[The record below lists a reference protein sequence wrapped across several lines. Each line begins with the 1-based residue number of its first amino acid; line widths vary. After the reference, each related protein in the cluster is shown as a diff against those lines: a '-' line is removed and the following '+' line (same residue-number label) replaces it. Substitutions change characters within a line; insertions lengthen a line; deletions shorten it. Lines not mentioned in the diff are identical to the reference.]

1 MLHLFID
8 STNCAVT
15 ATCHPRN
22 KLVAIWTSTPW
33 RSQHLSENSPR
44 LCLAWNRPVTPLLQQ
59 VCMCQGN
66 LWIRK
71 IRNIQYVIYGASW
84 WMHEITENRRC
95 PIHMRREGVSM
106 TFKHVWNP
114 FQTVSN
120 TSEWTFQTRETCF
133 MAFEKKNMFLHAVH
147 VSLWPV
153 WYPYKPLPNDKGH
166 VQVWF
171 YMKLVRKIIS
181 YGSYQFWSKQFQE
194 QNQSNNFKSDTP
206 VWLVQV

>member
-71 IRNIQYVIYGASW
+71 IRNIQYVIYSASW

-120 TSEWTFQTRETCF
+120 TSAWTFQTRETCF
-133 MAFEKKNMFLHAVH
+133 MAFEKKKHVFACSTCITVTSLVSIQTLAKRQGSCTGLVLHETCQKNN
-147 VSLWPV
+147 LIRLIPV
-153 WYPYKPLPNDKGH
+153 
-166 VQVWF
+166 
-171 YMKLVRKIIS
+171 
-181 YGSYQFWSKQFQE
+181 
-194 QNQSNNFKSDTP
+194 
-206 VWLVQV
+206 LVQTIPGAEPKQ